1 MPSIDVYIHLPS
13 PPLLDLTSR
22 TTPFTITID
31 LVLNHP
37 RAITLPRHALDDF
50 AKLDTFDGGLTF
62 TDTSTGQVLQRSL
75 VCVLSDDAQLPPF
88 SRRTQSAFVTL
99 SPGSKVTLTM
109 GFRPV
114 EERPWF
120 IGNGGRCMS
129 EQETRMVRTR
139 LRPITQWRG
148 VREFEDGVTYEIG
161 LTRPALTYKWMEGS
175 KAELLSW
182 WSLLASF
189 FAGRVVERTQAI
201 PLRIIK
207 PASFM
212 VRRPADPEEN
222 ERIDWPV
229 FVRNLDE
236 WCAASP
242 EKG

>member
-13 PPLLDLTSR
+13 PPVLDLTSK

-31 LVLNHP
+31 FVLNHT
-37 RAITLPRHALDDF
+37 RAITLPRRALDDF
-50 AKLDTFDGGLTF
+50 ASIDTYDGGLTF
-62 TDTSTGQVLQRSL
+62 TDASTGEVLRRSL
-75 VCVLSDDAQLPPF
+75 MCVLTDGAHLPPL
-88 SRRTQSAFVTL
+88 SRRTQRAFVTL
-99 SPGSKVTLTM
+99 FPGRKVTVTM

-114 EERPWF
+114 DERPWF

-129 EQETRMVRTR
+129 EQETKMVRTR
-139 LRPITQWRG
+139 LKPITQWRG

-161 LTRPALTYKWMEGS
+161 LTRSAWTYKWMEGS

-182 WSLLASF
+182 WSLLTSF
-189 FAGRVVERTQAI
+189 FAGRVERTQPI

-207 PASFM
+207 PASF
-212 VRRPADPEEN
+212 VVKRPADLAEN

-229 FVRNLDE
+229 FVRNLDD
-236 WCAASP
+236 WCASP